1 LRARFWPALAALGLA
16 GAAAAVP
23 QPAAEIVSLRL
34 PYAGA
39 SGGWSG
45 IDVSPD
51 GTRFWAV
58 TDSGRSTSG
67 TLLRRD
73 GLLTGIDAPPPR
85 RLTGL
90 DGRPDRGLAADAE
103 GIDVDPATGEVW
115 ISFEGVARLR
125 RHSGPD
131 LSASSLPPVPPA
143 FVSDGNSGLEALAR
157 DGQGRAYTLPE
168 RPAAGYGP
176 ATVFPL
182 FRLDPAT
189 GDWDIAARLTHD
201 RDWLAVGADFGPDG
215 AFYLLERRFAG
226 IAFASRIRR
235 FDLEAGRGI
244 LGGTVVYRSPLGRHG
259 NLEGMAIWQDK
270 RGRLRAVMVAD
281 DNHKPYQ
288 RSQIVEVTLPLA
300 PMAAE
305 R

>member
-1 LRARFWPALAALGLA
+1 MWLAVAALAMA

-23 QPAAEIVSLRL
+23 QPAVEIVSLRL
-34 PYAGA
+34 PYAGVL
-39 SGGWSG
+39 GGWSG

-51 GTRFWAV
+51 GARFWAV
-58 TDSGRSTSG
+58 TDSGRITTG
-67 TLLRRD
+67 ALRRRD
-73 GLLTGIDAPPPR
+73 GVLTGIDAPPPR

-90 DGRPDRGLAADAE
+90 TGRPDRGLAADAE
-103 GIDVDPATGEVW
+103 GIDVDADTGEVW

-131 LSASSLPPVPPA
+131 LSASALPPVPPG
-143 FVSDGNSGLEALAR
+143 FVPDGNAGLEALAR
-157 DGQGRAYTLPE
+157 DRQGRGYTLPE
-168 RPAAGYGP
+168 RPGSGYGP

-182 FRLDPAT
+182 YRLDPAT

-235 FDLEAGRGI
+235 FDLEAARGI
-244 LGGTVVYRSPLGRHG
+244 LAGTLVYRSPLGRHG
-259 NLEGMAIWQDK
+259 NLEGLAIWQDG

-300 PMAAE
+300 PVAAG